1 MSPQRLIQSA
11 ALGLALAA
19 VAAPA
24 AVGAQ
29 DLRSP
34 DAREGAPVVR
44 AGHDLRSPDARSTHA
59 PRSVSIGADLRS
71 PDSRDAAEGRG
82 TSTAPDVMV
91 VELREPAP
99 APARAADGMDWGDAG
114 LGAAGL
120 LGLVALALGGVFA
133 AGRRRH
139 SATLA

>member
-19 VAAPA
+19 LAAPA
-24 AVGAQ
+24 TVGAQ

-34 DAREGAPVVR
+34 DARGDAQVVR
-44 AGHDLRSPDARSTHA
+44 AGDDLRSPDARSTHA
-59 PRSVSIGADLRS
+59 PRSASIRADLRS

-91 VELREPAP
+91 VKLREPAP
-99 APARAADGMDWGDAG
+99 APAPAADGLDWGDAG
-114 LGAAGL
+114 VGAAGL
-120 LGLVALALGGVFA
+120 LGLAALALGGVFA
-133 AGRRRH
+133 MVRRRH
-139 SATLA
+139 PATLA

>member
-11 ALGLALAA
+11 ALGLALAV

-44 AGHDLRSPDARSTHA
+44 AGHDLRSPDARSTHV
-59 PRSVSIGADLRS
+59 PQSESVPIRADLRS
-71 PDSRDAAEGRG
+71 PDARDAADGRG

-91 VELREPAP
+91 VRLREAAP
-99 APARAADGMDWGDAG
+99 APSAEGLDWGDAG
-114 LGAAGL
+114 IGAAGL
-120 LGLVALALGGVFA
+120 LGLAALALGGVFA

-139 SATLA
+139 TATIA